1 MEDEDKRYQIINKLI
16 KIMWKKYLKWKW
28 KMNKGYQII
37 NKLIKIMWKK
47 IFKIK
52 MEDEDKRVSN
62 Y

>member
-1 MEDEDKRYQIINKLI
+1 
-16 KIMWKKYLKWKW
+16 
-28 KMNKGYQII
+28 MNKGYQII